1 MRILAVNF
9 VIFLGFAFLF
19 SSCGSQPVPE
29 NNTPANTAS
38 TDEQNTDSKYPPLPE
53 KIAQAE
59 MENLD
64 RTTTKIADQK
74 GKVLLLNLWATW
86 CGFCREEMPILVKM
100 QNEHRDAGFEILG
113 LNVDDEP
120 IDKVNEFAA
129 EMKLNY
135 PLMWSDESTTRE
147 LLKVSKFQGIP
158 QSFLVDRAGNLR
170 GVFTGA
176 DPRNLKKMEKL
187 VAEIV
192 AEESSL

>member
-1 MRILAVNF
+1 MRRFAVNLF
-9 VIFLGFAFLF
+9 IFFAIAVIFSGCTSEPVTGPDLAANSANLSEQKP
-19 SSCGSQPVPE
+19 SSV
-29 NNTPANTAS
+29 
-38 TDEQNTDSKYPPLPE
+38 YPPLPE

-64 RTTTKIADQK
+64 RTTTKIADRK

-100 QNEHRDAGFEILG
+100 QSEHHESGFEVLG
-113 LNVDDEP
+113 LNVDDES
-120 IDKVNEFAA
+120 IDQVNQFAQ

-135 PLMWSDESTTRE
+135 PLVWSDESTTRE

-158 QSFLVDRAGNLR
+158 QSFIVDREGNLR

-176 DPRNLKKMEKL
+176 DPKNLKKMEKL

-192 AEESSL
+192 AE